1 MRKIYPFLLLLAF
14 PGSVPAATAAPLPA
28 PGWTYT
34 EVATGLDMV
43 DNLAVDDSG
52 TVYAT
57 LEQAADGGK
66 LIRLDG
72 SGYTVLID
80 GLDRADGLF
89 FHNNHLYLTEEVT
102 SGRILDFDLTTSTFK
117 TIGRLTKPE
126 GIGVHP
132 QGGLV
137 IAEDT
142 NPGRLVHLALNGVS
156 CALAT
161 GLNRPEGLV
170 VKDDGTVLVAE
181 TATGKVLEISP
192 GGSQT
197 VLIDSLNQPDQL
209 RLAPD
214 GALWI
219 TEDQA
224 DGRLLRYLSGTL
236 TTVLDTLYYPQGM
249 WFDTDGSLLLSEQGN
264 DRILRISPIPG

>member
-1 MRKIYPFLLLLAF
+1 MRRVFHLLLCVVG
-14 PGSVPAATAAPLPA
+14 PGGALPAVADPLPD
-28 PGWTYT
+28 PGWTYAV
-34 EVATGLDMV
+34 VATGLSKV

-52 TVYAT
+52 NLYAT

-66 LIRLDG
+66 LIRVDAG
-72 SGYTVLID
+72 SHTVLID

-102 SGRILDFDLTTSTFK
+102 SGRILDFDLSTSTFK
-117 TIGRLTKPE
+117 TIARLTKPE

-137 IAEDT
+137 IAEDIS
-142 NPGRLVHLALNGVS
+142 PGNLVHLAMNGVS
-156 CALAT
+156 CVLAA

-170 VKDDGTVLVAE
+170 VKNDGTVLVAE
-181 TATGKVLEISP
+181 TATGRVLEIRP
-192 GGSQT
+192 DGGQT
-197 VLIDSLNQPDQL
+197 VLIDSLHWPDQL

-219 TEDQA
+219 TEDQW

-236 TTVLDTLYYPQGM
+236 TTVLDTLSYPQGM
-249 WFDTDGSLLLSEQGN
+249 WFDTDGSLLVSEQGAN
-264 DRILRISPIPG
+264 RILRVSPVSG